1 MLPRVVVT
9 GMGLLTPVGNDVLS
23 TWEAL
28 CQGKSGVGPITSYD
42 TSQFRV
48 HFGAE
53 IKNFD
58 PLLFMDRKT
67 IRHTD
72 PFEHFAVATAKQ
84 ALIQSGLK
92 ITEENADDIGV
103 YIGSGVGGLAT
114 YHEQFQI
121 LFQKGP
127 DRISPY
133 FPTMSM
139 VNAAPAIV
147 SILTGAKGPNW
158 ATVSACATSSNSIG
172 EAWETIRRGDARAMI
187 AGGSEKG
194 LTPLAMAAFENIHAV
209 SRRNDDPQGASRPFD
224 VTRDGFVMGDG
235 SGMLILEE
243 IDFARARGATILAE
257 IVGYSSTADAYHVTE
272 PTPGGEGLMRA
283 MSRALRKAGLRPE
296 QVDYINA
303 HGTSTRFNDRS
314 ETQAIK
320 SGFGEYAYRVP
331 ISSTKSMTGHTMG
344 ASGAIEAAICVLS
357 ILTGVIPPTI
367 NLHHSDPECDL
378 DYVPNEARQAEVRAA
393 MSNSMGFGGHNA
405 CLIFKRFEE

>member
-53 IKNFD
+53 IKTFD
-58 PLLFMDRKT
+58 PISFMYGKT
-67 IRHTD
+67 SRHTD

-147 SILTGAKGPNW
+147 SILTGAKGPKW

-187 AGGSEKG
+187 AGGSYAI
-194 LTPLAMAAFENIHAV
+194 T
-209 SRRNDDPQGASRPFD
+209 
-224 VTRDGFVMGDG
+224 TC
-235 SGMLILEE
+235 
-243 IDFARARGATILAE
+243 
-257 IVGYSSTADAYHVTE
+257 
-272 PTPGGEGLMRA
+272 
-283 MSRALRKAGLRPE
+283 
-296 QVDYINA
+296 
-303 HGTSTRFNDRS
+303 GTSRNGGPIRPLRS
-314 ETQAIK
+314 
-320 SGFGEYAYRVP
+320 
-331 ISSTKSMTGHTMG
+331 
-344 ASGAIEAAICVLS
+344 C
-357 ILTGVIPPTI
+357 
-367 NLHHSDPECDL
+367 
-378 DYVPNEARQAEVRAA
+378 
-393 MSNSMGFGGHNA
+393 
-405 CLIFKRFEE
+405 